1 MSLADGF
8 FPISFLSDTAST
20 GVLVIISGR
29 IVNIRGEKGLLV
41 AQPINCTVIGICFIK
56 SLPCM
61 VVSSFLYNSL
71 ITLGCF
77 RRNLISRSVGSM
89 SNI

>member
-29 IVNIRGEKGLLV
+29 IVNIRGEKGVAGGTAYQLYRHRNLLY
-41 AQPINCTVIGICFIK
+41 K
-56 SLPCM
+56 
-61 VVSSFLYNSL
+61 VSSLY
-71 ITLGCF
+71 
-77 RRNLISRSVGSM
+77 GS
-89 SNI
+89 